1 MRIRLRWSFLLYALI
16 FPVSQLL
23 AAVPVI
29 SYSPSTN
36 TYTVGTAITTLT
48 PTVTNGVSAMGFGS
62 ATALTGAT
70 LNNPRGVGIDASGN
84 IYVTNSGN
92 NTISKYNS
100 SGTYLGTFGS
110 GATLS
115 SPKDIIFDSSG
126 NAYVLNLGASAG
138 TGSVYK
144 YNASGVYQSTIISGL
159 NYALGITIDASD
171 NIYIADQGAVTVK
184 KYNTSGTLLLSLPTA
199 NLSTPLGVA
208 VDAPG
213 NIYVLNNGSGTVT
226 KYNSAGTFQSTFL
239 SGFTSAQSI
248 TIDGAGNFY
257 VGDNPT
263 TNTVYVYNP
272 SGTLLTSKAITDPE
286 GIAVDAKGDIFSSAY
301 YANQVNETKPTGGF
315 FLSGALP
322 AGLSFNSTTGAISGT
337 PTATMATTVFTVT
350 AYNASGSGTTTV
362 SITVV
367 PTAPTGTGGST
378 CSSGSVTLTASGGS
392 PAGGAYS
399 WYATVSGGSSLGTGS
414 SFATSA
420 ITTTTTYY
428 VDYTVGGVTSTPR
441 TAVTATVNSGPVLAT
456 APTSPTSGLY
466 LSYSFNGNANDVSG
480 NSNNGTLQGA
490 PALTTDR
497 YNTANSAY
505 SFNGSSQYIST
516 ASSFASPGPQN
527 FSISVWFKTTTA
539 GGKLVG
545 YGSSQTGSS
554 GSYDRQI
561 YMSNTG
567 QIYFGLYPNV
577 VKTLNTTASYND
589 GNWHN
594 VIATVSTTNG
604 SNLYVD
610 GALQASDAT
619 MTTSQT
625 FSVNGYWRVG
635 YDNLAGWTNT
645 PTDYYFTGALDDIAI
660 YNSALTASQ
669 VYSLYGAGS
678 APVCAGN
685 TLSLQVNSV
694 SGTTYS
700 WTSPNGFSS
709 TSQNPT
715 VSTSATTAMA
725 GTYTCTVTN
734 ATGCSSSINVTAVVN
749 SAASATFTASS
760 SVNTN
765 TNATITYTGS
775 DPSTSTYSW
784 DFGGGTP
791 STGTGQGP
799 FMVQWSTVGTK
810 TITLT
815 VTNSSGCSTTS
826 TQRVV
831 VGLASYGNY
840 AFAKQITLN
849 TTSLGITSNLTN
861 FPALLSITDNDLIIS
876 GACTDKVYNPNGP
889 NYDFAFVSGGSE
901 LYYQVESYNTTTG
914 TLLVWV
920 QIPSLTYATNS
931 NISFY
936 YGSTSPTVTHNTA
949 FFQKTWSSDYL
960 AVFHESETS
969 YTGTTSDGTANGHA
983 GTLNNM
989 SSANLVTG
997 KIGNAYSFNGSSTSL
1012 STTAA
1017 TITGPFTISAW
1028 VKLNATGLDQ
1038 KIITN
1043 QTSSG
1048 GTSGG
1053 YKLGVYTTN
1062 YPETES
1068 GTAQNRST
1076 TPNPT
1081 AFTIGTWYY
1090 VQGVYDGSTLSTY
1103 VNGVMYKA
1111 TTSFTNPSSTGPL
1124 YIGVGEGGNQYY
1136 WNGVIDEARVSNVA
1150 KSSDWLK
1157 AEYGDQNNPSPF
1169 TSISS
1174 TSTVNTTN
1182 ASSVPGA
1189 LTYTWTGGAGTT
1201 DPTNA
1206 GNWTNTTAGTT
1217 NQAPSF
1223 NGDQTLVIPAGVGV
1237 YPSLTSNESIYGL
1250 TIASGASL
1258 NLNGYT
1264 LSVGCN
1270 IYNSSGGQILY
1281 GSSNTSGITWN
1292 GSTSSQTYTGTNTS
1306 NTAQLGSMTIN
1317 NSAGGTVTISNGPV
1331 DIYNSLTITKG
1342 NLVVGS
1348 SPAALTLKSTATQSA
1363 SVAAIPSGYSITG
1376 NVSVERYLTGGSL
1389 SYRSYRL
1396 LSSPVYASTV
1406 SGNNVYSI
1414 NYLKNSIFLTGT
1426 STTGGFDNT
1435 SAANPTLYLYRENL
1449 TPLYTT
1455 FLNSNFRGINN
1466 INAAPTYSMDD
1477 STYPTINIPVG
1488 SGYLCFFRG
1497 NRASASFG
1505 TETTTT
1511 YIPQTVTLT
1520 ASGTLNQG
1528 QITVKDWFTPSSF
1541 TLSYTAASPSTVRG
1555 YNLVGNPYA
1564 SSIDWETF
1572 QSSSSTSGI
1581 YGSAIGNAIYVL
1593 DPLTHNYGAY
1603 VKGNGGSGTNNAS
1616 NVIASGQGFFV
1627 VASSASATLIFNES
1641 AKTTAQPTSPKLLM
1655 SSTTVAT
1662 NSRRFFRLQ
1671 FAKDSVNTEDIL
1683 IRLIDTLKNLNYNDD
1698 VDAVYKRGLGKVS
1711 MCSVSSDN
1719 YALAIFGVP
1728 APLKKPDAIPL
1739 NIETSAD
1746 GAYTIKLQQVTGIP
1760 QLYDIWLMDAYKK
1773 DSLDMRLYPSYAFN
1787 IIQRDTMS
1795 YGRTRFKLVLRI
1807 NPAYAYHLLSFTAAK
1822 VPDLKQVK
1830 VNWTS
1835 QNEQNYTDFT
1845 VERSTDNGKSFDA
1858 IGVVPSSGQNSYGFI
1873 DKTPVDGQNWYR
1885 LKSVDITDSV
1895 QYSAIVKIGFSYQD
1909 QNLKTQLITI
1919 YPNPVASVMNLTI
1932 DVQSQHTYALT
1943 ITNSLGLVV
1952 RQFST
1957 TQNVQQ
1963 LNTSDLTPGAYVLKV
1978 IDTSDQKFI
1987 GSAKFIKL

>member
-1 MRIRLRWSFLLYALI
+1 MKKFAENVAFTNFILKYLLLNKLIRITAL
-16 FPVSQLL
+16 FALL
-23 AAVPVI
+23 AA
-29 SYSPSTN
+29 T
-36 TYTVGTAITTLT
+36 
-48 PTVTNGVSAMGFGS
+48 
-62 ATALTGAT
+62 
-70 LNNPRGVGIDASGN
+70 
-84 IYVTNSGN
+84 
-92 NTISKYNS
+92 
-100 SGTYLGTFGS
+100 
-110 GATLS
+110 
-115 SPKDIIFDSSG
+115 
-126 NAYVLNLGASAG
+126 
-138 TGSVYK
+138 
-144 YNASGVYQSTIISGL
+144 YQSK
-159 NYALGITIDASD
+159 A
-171 NIYIADQGAVTVK
+171 Q
-184 KYNTSGTLLLSLPTA
+184 TA
-199 NLSTPLGVA
+199 
-208 VDAPG
+208 
-213 NIYVLNNGSGTVT
+213 
-226 KYNSAGTFQSTFL
+226 
-239 SGFTSAQSI
+239 
-248 TIDGAGNFY
+248 
-257 VGDNPT
+257 
-263 TNTVYVYNP
+263 
-272 SGTLLTSKAITDPE
+272 
-286 GIAVDAKGDIFSSAY
+286 
-301 YANQVNETKPTGGF
+301 
-315 FLSGALP
+315 
-322 AGLSFNSTTGAISGT
+322 
-337 PTATMATTVFTVT
+337 
-350 AYNASGSGTTTV
+350 
-362 SITVV
+362 
-367 PTAPTGTGGST
+367 PTAPGVSICGA
-378 CSSGSVTLTASGGS
+378 GSVTLTASGSTPTGGTYNWYTAATGGTLLQSSTSGS
-392 PAGGAYS
+392 Y
-399 WYATVSGGSSLGTGS
+399 
-414 SFATSA
+414 
-420 ITTTTTYY
+420 TTTINSTTTFY
-428 VDYTVGGVTSTPR
+428 VSYTKGGTSSR
-441 TAVTATVNSGPVLAT
+441 TACTATVNANPIISSV
-456 APTSPTSGLY
+456 PTSPASSFY
-466 LSYSFNGNANDVSG
+466 LTYPFSGNANDASG
-480 NSNNGTLQGA
+480 NANNGTVQNNA
-490 PALTTDR
+490 SLTTDR
-497 YNTANSAY
+497 FSNANSAY
-505 SFNGSSQYIST
+505 SFNGTSQYIST
-516 ASSFASPGPQN
+516 ATASASPGPAN

-554 GSYDRQI
+554 VYYDRHI

-567 QIYFGLYPNV
+567 QIYFGIYPNV

-594 VIATVSTTNG
+594 VIVTVSTTNG
-604 SNLYVD
+604 SSLYVD

-619 MTTSQT
+619 MTTCQT
-625 FSVNGYWRVG
+625 YGVNGYWRVG
-635 YDNLAGWTNT
+635 YDNLAGWTNA
-645 PTDYYFTGALDDIAI
+645 PTNYYFTGTLDDIAI

-678 APVCAGN
+678 ASICAGN

-694 SGTTYS
+694 SGATYS
-700 WTSPNGFSS
+700 WTGPNGFSS

-734 ATGCSSSINVTAVVN
+734 ATGCSSSINATAVVN
-749 SAASATFTASS
+749 SAASATFTATS

-765 TNATITYTGS
+765 TNATITYTGT
-775 DPSTSTYSW
+775 DPATSTYSW

-799 FMVQWSTVGTK
+799 FTVQWSTVGTK

-826 TQRVV
+826 TQNVV
-831 VGLASYGNY
+831 VGLPSYGNY
-840 AFAKQITLN
+840 AFAKQVTLN

-920 QIPSLTYATNS
+920 QIPSLTYATN
-931 NISFY
+931 NTISFY

-989 SSANLVTG
+989 TSANLVTG
-997 KIGNAYSFNGSSTSL
+997 KIGNAYSFNGTSTSL

-1017 TITGPFTISAW
+1017 TITGSFTISAW

-1048 GTSGG
+1048 GPSGG
-1053 YKLGVYTTN
+1053 YKLGVFTTN

-1068 GTAQNRST
+1068 GLAQNRST

-1081 AFTIGTWYY
+1081 AFTTGTWYY

-1103 VNGVMYKA
+1103 VNGVQYKA

-1124 YIGVGEGGNQYY
+1124 YIGVGEGGNKYY
-1136 WNGVIDEARVSNVA
+1136 WSGVIDEARVSNVA

-1157 AEYGDQNNPSPF
+1157 AEYGDQNNPSSF

-1182 ASSVPGA
+1182 ASSVPGT

-1206 GNWTNTTAGTT
+1206 SNWTNTTTGTA

-1223 NGDQTLVIPAGVGV
+1223 NGDQTLIIPAGLSV
-1237 YPSLTSNESIYGL
+1237 YPSLTANESIYGL

-1258 NLNGYT
+1258 NLDGYT

-1292 GSTSSQTYTGTNTS
+1292 GSASSQTYTGTNTS

-1317 NSAGGTVTISNGPV
+1317 NSAGGTVTISGGPV

-1376 NVSVERYLTGGSL
+1376 TVSVERYLTGGSL
-1389 SYRSYRL
+1389 TYRGYRL

-1414 NYLKNSIFLTGT
+1414 NYLKNSIYLTGT
-1426 STTGGFDNT
+1426 STSGGFDNT
-1435 SAANPTLYLYRENL
+1435 SAANPTLYLYRENI
-1449 TPLYTT
+1449 TPQYTT

-1497 NRASASFG
+1497 NRASASFAS
-1505 TETTTT
+1505 ETTTT
-1511 YIPQTVTLT
+1511 YVPQTVTLST
-1520 ASGTLNQG
+1520 SGTLNQG
-1528 QITVKDWFTPSSF
+1528 QITVKDWFNPTSS

-1581 YGSAIGNAIYVL
+1581 YGLAIGNAIYVL
-1593 DPLTHNYGAY
+1593 DPVSHNYGAY

-1627 VASSASATLIFNES
+1627 VASSSSATLIFNES

-1655 SSTTVAT
+1655 SSTPVAA
-1662 NSRRFFRLQ
+1662 NSPQFFRLQ

-1683 IRLIDTLKNLNYNDD
+1683 IRLIDTLKNLNYNDG

-1711 MCSVSSDN
+1711 MSSISPDN

-1746 GAYTIKLQQVTGIP
+1746 GAYTLKLQQVTGIP
-1760 QLYDIWLMDAYKK
+1760 RLFDIWLMDAYKK

-1787 IIQRDTMS
+1787 ITRSDTLS

-1807 NPAYAYHLLSFTAAK
+1807 NLAYAYHLLSFTAAK
-1822 VPDLKQVK
+1822 VPDLKQVQ

-1845 VERSTDNGKSFDA
+1845 VERSTDNGKTFDA
-1858 IGVVPSSGQNSYGFI
+1858 IGVVSSSGQSSYGFI
-1873 DKTPVDGQNWYR
+1873 DKAPVDGQNWYR

-1895 QYSAIVKIGFSYQD
+1895 QYSAVVKIGFSYQD
-1909 QNLKTQLITI
+1909 QHLKNQLITI
-1919 YPNPVASVMNLTI
+1919 YPNPVTSVMNLTMN
-1932 DVQSQHTYALT
+1932 VQSQHTYALT

-1957 TQNVQQ
+1957 TQTVQQ
-1963 LNTSDLTPGAYVLKV
+1963 FNLSDLTPGAYVFQV
-1978 IDTSDQKFI
+1978 TDTSDPKFI
-1987 GSAKFIKL
+1987 GNAKFIKQ